1 MTTAVASTKR
11 IISALV
17 QDHPGVL
24 TRVSSMFRRRGFN
37 ITSLAVGQ
45 SEQPGFSRMT
55 IVVDGVAADMSDQ
68 ITKQLYNVIEV
79 VKATDITEESMV
91 AKEIAMVKVRATAS
105 TRGEILQ
112 IVDIFKA
119 EIVDVSSETMI
130 IEVAGAS
137 DQVDSMIG
145 LLLAYGVREIMRTGQ
160 IAMTRGG

>member
-1 MTTAVASTKR
+1 MTTSVATNKR

-24 TRVSSMFRRRGFN
+24 NRVASMFRRRGFN

-55 IVVDGVAADMSDQ
+55 IVVDGVAADMVDQ

-79 VKATDITEESMV
+79 VKSTDITEESMV

-119 EIVDVSSETMI
+119 EIIDVSAETMI

-137 DQVDSMIG
+137 DQVDAMID
-145 LLLAYGVREIMRTGQ
+145 LLRAYGIREVMRTGQ

>member
-1 MTTAVASTKR
+1 VLNRVA
-11 IISALV
+11 
-17 QDHPGVL
+17 
-24 TRVSSMFRRRGFN
+24 SMFRRRGFN

-55 IVVDGVAADMSDQ
+55 IVVDGVAADMVDQ

-79 VKATDITEESMV
+79 VKSTDITEESMV

-119 EIVDVSSETMI
+119 EIIDVSAETMI

-137 DQVDSMIG
+137 DQVDAMID
-145 LLLAYGVREIMRTGQ
+145 LLRAYGIREVMRTGQ